1 MEVETKFEE
10 NQPPI
15 IVDKP
20 PAPIIRHPR
29 SCDGIINAML
39 GAFSAGV
46 AATVAMFKLFGKK

>member
-1 MEVETKFEE
+1 MENEE
-10 NQPPI
+10 NRPL

-29 SCDGIINAML
+29 SCDGIVNAL
-39 GAFSAGV
+39 FGAFSAGV